1 MLVFKKKIDL
11 ILFVIRYAF
20 KINPRIFRNL
30 HFIIYSIHNNRT
42 VKFF

>member
-11 ILFVIRYAF
+11 ILFVIHAF

-30 HFIIYSIHNNRT
+30 HFIIYSIRNNRT